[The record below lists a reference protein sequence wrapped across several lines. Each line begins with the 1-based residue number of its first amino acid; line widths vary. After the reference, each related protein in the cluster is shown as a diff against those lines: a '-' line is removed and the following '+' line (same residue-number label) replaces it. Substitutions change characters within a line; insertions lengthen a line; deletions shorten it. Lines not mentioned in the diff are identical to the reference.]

1 MMVDIIKDILLN
13 GNFRYRLKILK
24 ELEKVDIEGKIPKY
38 PVLILTCM
46 DPRIDVHRIFQ
57 LEPGDVFVL
66 RNAGNLFTPDT
77 LRSILLAV
85 YQYNINYI
93 IILGHLDCGMT
104 KLKLLEL
111 RKNVPYEFF
120 PPRPREGVDLF
131 SEVKGLF
138 KPFMDELKNITQQLA
153 YVKRLCV
160 HRKELFIT
168 GMLYD
173 VETGWV
179 FEYEMFKKFDNV
191 ENFRK
196 QFCTILDEKKF
207 QFVDFIESIEE
218 ELIENNEVKEKNNE
232 FFQLEKSNGDEIFYA
247 EPIEEETTSIESENL
262 KNKKY
267 DLFTTQTILPK
278 IQFPKIHFPRVKI
291 YMPKISRNK
300 K

>member
-1 MMVDIIKDILLN
+1 MVDVIKDILLN
-13 GNFRYRLKILK
+13 GNLEYHLKIIK
-24 ELEKVDIEGKIPKY
+24 ELEKVDTKGKIPKY

-104 KLKLLEL
+104 KLRMLEL
-111 RKNVPYEFF
+111 SKKVPYEFF
-120 PPRPREGVDLF
+120 PSRPRVGVDLF
-131 SEVKGLF
+131 SEIKNLF
-138 KPFMDELKNITQQLA
+138 KPFMDELKNINQQMA

-160 HRKELFIT
+160 YNKDLIIT

-179 FEYEMFKKFDNV
+179 FEYEQLKKFDNV
-191 ENFRK
+191 ENLRK
-196 QFCTILDEKKF
+196 QISTIIEEKKF
-207 QFVDFIESIEE
+207 QFVDFVESIEE
-218 ELIENNEVKEKNNE
+218 EIIDNNEIKERTNE
-232 FFQLEKSNGDEIFYA
+232 VFQSEKIDGDEAFYA
-247 EPIEEETTSIESENL
+247 ESIEKGTASVESETLNDG
-262 KNKKY
+262 KS

-300 K
+300 R